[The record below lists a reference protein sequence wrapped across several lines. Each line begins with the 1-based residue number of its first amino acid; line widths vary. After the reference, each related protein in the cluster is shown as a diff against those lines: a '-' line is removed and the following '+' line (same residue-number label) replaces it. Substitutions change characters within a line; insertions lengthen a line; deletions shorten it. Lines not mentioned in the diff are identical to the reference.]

1 MAETETLEF
10 VVDED
15 RITYPANKPWLEAWY
30 GIWLTIALPKL
41 TAAGW
46 QVLATRPMVGL
57 TKSSTLY
64 VMQRQNTNG
73 SQRP

>member
-1 MAETETLEF
+1 MTEKETMEF

-15 RITYPANKPWLEAWY
+15 RITYPANKAWLESWY
-30 GIWLTIALPKL
+30 GIWLSIALPKL

-46 QVLATRPMVGL
+46 QILTTRPMVGL

-64 VMQRQNTNG
+64 VMQRQVTHG
-73 SQRP
+73 PHHP